1 MKICLYTDRTRERK
15 KKNKLKNVIGLQAKL
30 VSLVKEKQKRIN
42 MHTKENERKDGENEG
57 RKNEKSLT
65 HNKTERKK
73 LNETIHSIQKK

>member
-1 MKICLYTDRTRERK
+1 
-15 KKNKLKNVIGLQAKL
+15 